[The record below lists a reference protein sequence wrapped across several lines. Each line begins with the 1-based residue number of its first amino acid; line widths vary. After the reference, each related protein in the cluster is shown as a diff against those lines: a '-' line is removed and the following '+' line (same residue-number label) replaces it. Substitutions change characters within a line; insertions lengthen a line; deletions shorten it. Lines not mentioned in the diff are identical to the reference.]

1 MKMRKKR
8 VYNITIYRNQ
18 DQAIKE
24 TFRQNYKNIQVDCD
38 ISTVHDF
45 YLTFGE
51 ACDFNNGTGKNADA
65 FIETLTEDT
74 LRIHDS
80 NDLGLNLVLKDFDSF
95 YPNSDIDFFN
105 YLKLLLY
112 IMRVLNSDFIVGSS
126 WDRYALD
133 CRLGIVARKP
143 QTIEKIEKVVN
154 SLNDDEDDV
163 NRNIR
168 SIHDLYTTDFD
179 IHIFGKT
186 HKYGEYFQQ
195 VDKDYVKNNQAWPKI
210 KITISS

>member
-1 MKMRKKR
+1 MKKR

-38 ISTVHDF
+38 INTIREFHE
-45 YLTFGE
+45 TFKKTCGFP
-51 ACDFNNGTGKNADA
+51 DYYGMNRMA
-65 FIETLTEDT
+65 FEESFTQDT
-74 LRIHDS
+74 YHIHDG
-80 NDLGLNLVLKDFDSF
+80 NDVGLNLVLTDLDLFFPESETDFHD
-95 YPNSDIDFFN
+95 
-105 YLKLLLY
+105 YLRLILGC
-112 IMRVLNSDFIVGSS
+112 MRILNSDSIVGSS

-168 SIHDLYTTDFD
+168 SIYDLYTTDFD

-195 VDKDYVKNNQAWPKI
+195 VNQDYVRNNQAWPKI